1 MNTATPPLHHSAR
14 LADKVAAL
22 QPRPRPQPQPRKKVV
37 VPQPPAD
44 TSEQSAVEY
53 ERALLKIIV
62 NMIKVQ
68 DVSEIIVNL
77 FRFIRSRHELP
88 YSIMYDMDVEDSP
101 PVWKSKLIN
110 FSPLN
115 SELMLWYFAKSNQI
129 RAICH
134 IEK

>member
-1 MNTATPPLHHSAR
+1 MNTATQQHRRSAR
-14 LADKVAAL
+14 IAAKATAI
-22 QPRPRPQPQPRKKVV
+22 QPRPQPRKKVV

-53 ERALLKIIV
+53 ERALLKLIV

-68 DVSEIIVNL
+68 DVSELIVTL
-77 FRFIRSRHELP
+77 FRFIRSRHDKLP
-88 YSIMYDMDVEDSP
+88 YSIMYDMDVENSP
-101 PVWKSKLIN
+101 PVWKSKWIN

-115 SELMLWYFAKSNQI
+115 SELMLWYFPKSNQI